1 MNLVGE
7 AASIVLAERDQG
19 STVRTLP
26 AHLTLTNEQIAY
38 EVQDLVHEK
47 MSLSG
52 SGPIAGYKIGCTTQ
66 VMQEFLGIDQP
77 CAGSMN
83 ENQLFEAKARF
94 RASDY
99 IKPAIECE
107 LAVVMGRDLVLA
119 SGREIF
125 AVEQV
130 KETVAGVMAAVEFVD
145 DRYDDFSALGVN
157 RLIADDFFN
166 VASIVGAPNLLWKDL
181 DLRSIEGRGY
191 VNGALLGKGIGS
203 DILGDPLEALTWL
216 ANKLAERGKML
227 KAGDRVTLGSVVET
241 YWVKPG
247 DHIKVEFDGLS
258 PVEVFVDV

>member
-1 MNLVGE
+1 MNLVDE
-7 AASIVLAERDQG
+7 AASIILSERKQ
-19 STVRTLP
+19 SSIVRAFP
-26 AHLTLTNEQIAY
+26 PHLTLVNEQIAY

-47 MSLSG
+47 MALSG
-52 SGPIAGYKIGCTTQ
+52 CGPIAGYKIGCTTQ
-66 VMQEFLGIDQP
+66 VMQGFLGIDQP

-83 ENQLFEAKARF
+83 ENQLFETKARF
-94 RASDY
+94 CASDY

-119 SGREIF
+119 SDREVF
-125 AVEQV
+125 VVEQV
-130 KETVAGVMAAVEFVD
+130 KKAVAGVMIAIEFVD

-166 VASIVGAPNLLWKDL
+166 VASIAGAPNLSWENL

-191 VNGALLGKGIGS
+191 VNGTLLGKGVGG

-247 DHIKVEFDGLS
+247 DHIKVEFDGLA
-258 PVEVFVDV
+258 PVEVFVDD